1 MLGLVSGSVLGL
13 VLGLGLGLVSGLGLG
28 LVLVSGSVLGL
39 GLGLVSEGKK
49 NFEGPA
55 KAPSRYKFESNRSPL
70 AKRESKKLLM

>member
-1 MLGLVSGSVLGL
+1 MVSGSVLGLGLGLVSGSVLGL
-13 VLGLGLGLVSGLGLG
+13 VL
-28 LVLVSGSVLGL
+28 VLV
-39 GLGLVSEGKK
+39 LVSEGKK